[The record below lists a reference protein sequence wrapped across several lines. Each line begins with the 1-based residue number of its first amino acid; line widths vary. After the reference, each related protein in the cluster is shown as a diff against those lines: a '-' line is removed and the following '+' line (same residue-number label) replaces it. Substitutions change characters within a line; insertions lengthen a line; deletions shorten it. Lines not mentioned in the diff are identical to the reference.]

1 MKALEKIIYI
11 EDQEDIQAIAQV
23 ALSSI
28 SHYEVKLCSSGQ
40 AALEV
45 IEDFA
50 PDLILLDVMMPGM
63 DGPQTLEA
71 IRKLDS
77 QKDVPVV
84 FMTAKVLPREIDDL
98 MALGALGVISKPFDP
113 VTLGQQ
119 VGDIWHKQPPS

>member
-119 VGDIWHKQPPS
+119 VGDIWHKQSPS